1 MIVLIISF
9 GFHLASLLLHLV
21 GGLIQ
26 SQCKL
31 FHFQVFWMVGALR
44 FLGLILHPRT
54 QQLLKLLTFFFPND
68 EVWSCCKKCFPFD
81 NWHNDRPLKFHN
93 FIEKTKFALV
103 WFSSKVLIRIES
115 VLCCIFELLAEF
127 FFATT
132 SNSIQNTNLTDCQ
145 YTYSV
150 ADIAEYIQFIRRV
163 IT

>member
-1 MIVLIISF
+1 MWNLS
-9 GFHLASLLLHLV
+9 
-21 GGLIQ
+21 
-26 SQCKL
+26 C
-31 FHFQVFWMVGALR
+31 
-44 FLGLILHPRT
+44 
-54 QQLLKLLTFFFPND
+54 FFPKQD
-68 EVWSCCKKCFPFD
+68 HFYM
-81 NWHNDRPLKFHN
+81 LKFIYSEKATTFSKISTNYLTGSTYRTNNWWRFFKILWPSQNIWTLHT
-93 FIEKTKFALV
+93 FVEKTKFARV
-103 WFSSKVLIRIES
+103 WFSSKVVIRIES